1 MSSVYILMNQ
11 ILSFGVIPYLLI
23 AAFTISYFVYE
34 KYLILVQIRNV
45 SPYTIFSIDLTKVKK
60 NLQIKSMI
68 YNFILII
75 SSIECVTFAVW
86 GIISVYTSY
95 QQHSDSYYNV
105 VVLVSANSSCI
116 LQHTTLAHF
125 IMNIA
130 TILAL
135 NVGTLVALFFA
146 VLRRAF
152 INYPYR
158 RLIKYFFLYILLKSI
173 FLIPLSYF
181 LVTSYFV
188 RIAFVPFLITDS
200 YLYITSCRSFY
211 ILLKGRR
218 DEAWWHS
225 TRREYREKRK
235 IAKHFLIAQYGA
247 SIVIFSIFIV
257 FTCNIL
263 IDIIRMILESECLL
277 HYAFGPG
284 TPVYFQVPTTFQNS
298 ANMVMYYCRI
308 VRGVFN
314 AVMQLM
320 FVLSH
325 LLMLIT
331 IISKIIQRRKKFKH
345 VNDWLTRPL
354 MEKYRDTFNQR
365 NSHFEGPPFI
375 QAFRSNPL

>member
-1 MSSVYILMNQ
+1 MSSVYVLMNQ
-11 ILSFGVIPYLLI
+11 ILSFGIIFYLLI
-23 AAFTISYFVYE
+23 VAFTISYFFYK
-34 KYLILVQIRNV
+34 KYLILGKIRNV
-45 SPYTIFSIDLTKVKK
+45 PHHTIFSIDLTKVKK

-75 SSIECVTFAVW
+75 SSIECVTFTVW
-86 GIISVYTSY
+86 GIIFVYTSY
-95 QQHSDSYYNV
+95 RQHSVNYYNV

-158 RLIKYFFLYILLKSI
+158 RLIKYFVLYILLRSI

-188 RIAFVPFLITDS
+188 KIAFVPFLITDS

-218 DEAWWHS
+218 DEARWHSSDS
-225 TRREYREKRK
+225 TRRDYREKRK
-235 IAKHFLIAQYGA
+235 IAKHFLITQYGA
-247 SIVIFSIFIV
+247 SIVIFSLFII

-277 HYAFGPG
+277 HYAFGTG
-284 TPVYFQVPTTFQNS
+284 TPVYFQIPTTFQDS

-314 AVMQLM
+314 AV
-320 FVLSH
+320 
-325 LLMLIT
+325 
-331 IISKIIQRRKKFKH
+331 IQ
-345 VNDWLTRPL
+345 
-354 MEKYRDTFNQR
+354 
-365 NSHFEGPPFI
+365 
-375 QAFRSNPL
+375 